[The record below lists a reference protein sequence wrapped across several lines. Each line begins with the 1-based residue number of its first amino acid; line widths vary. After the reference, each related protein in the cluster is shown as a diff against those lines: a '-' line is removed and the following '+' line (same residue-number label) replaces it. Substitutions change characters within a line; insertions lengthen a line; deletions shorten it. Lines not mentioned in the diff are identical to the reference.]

1 MLTKD
6 KVYKSLEDLPD
17 KFSLDE
23 LLDKLILLQ
32 KIETGLEQS
41 DSGQTISDDDLERK
55 LGKWLS

>member
-6 KVYKSLEDLPD
+6 KVYKSLDDLPE

-41 DSGQTISDDDLERK
+41 DDGQIIADEELDSKLE
-55 LGKWLS
+55 KWLS

>member
-6 KVYKSLEDLPD
+6 KVYKSLDDLPD

-41 DSGQTISDDDLERK
+41 DRGKIIPDDELDSKLEK
-55 LGKWLS
+55 

>member
-6 KVYKSLEDLPD
+6 KVYKSLDDLPEE
-17 KFSLDE
+17 FSLDE

-41 DSGQTISDDDLERK
+41 DRGQIIPDDELDSKLE
-55 LGKWLS
+55 KWLS

>member
-6 KVYKSLEDLPD
+6 KVYKSLDDLPEE
-17 KFSLDE
+17 FSLDE

-41 DSGQTISDDDLERK
+41 DSGQIIPDDELDSKLE
-55 LGKWLS
+55 KWLS

>member
-6 KVYKSLEDLPD
+6 KVYKSLDDLPEE
-17 KFSLDE
+17 FSLDE

-41 DSGQTISDDDLERK
+41 DSGQIIPDDELDNKLE
-55 LGKWLS
+55 KWLN